1 MLVSPIAGVL
11 FTRARIA
18 FPIFVLEPFELAI
31 ADAPACPVS
40 VSSFTEASVLQT
52 SRSSFQSGGRNLRMI
67 LPALF
72 WCSREH
78 LREL

>member
-31 ADAPACPVS
+31 ADAPAWPGV
-40 VSSFTEASVLQT
+40 
-52 SRSSFQSGGRNLRMI
+52 R
-67 LPALF
+67 
-72 WCSREH
+72 
-78 LREL
+78 